1 MELIPYIL
9 FIQAIYLNLTYF
21 WRNIMNVKIR
31 KAVVTDA
38 SAIATINIKT
48 WKVAYKGIIPQVYL
62 DSLSI
67 NDKIPRW
74 AKAINDLKKNRRE
87 LFVAEIFNLN
97 GSEIVGFSM
106 GGPSHFEDFK
116 IDGDLHAIYVLPKY
130 WKQGIGTLLFNA
142 VIKFFISMK
151 YKTMIIW
158 ALKENSACNFY
169 KKLGGIPK
177 FHKTLTY
184 GGKELDALGFYWE
197 NLPDRFNF

>member
-1 MELIPYIL
+1 
-9 FIQAIYLNLTYF
+9 
-21 WRNIMNVKIR
+21 MNVKIR
-31 KAVVTDA
+31 KAVVTDTKE
-38 SAIATINIKT
+38 IVTINIKT
-48 WKVAYKGIIPQVYL
+48 WKIAYKGVIPQAHL

-74 AKAINDLKKNRRE
+74 AETINNLKENRKE
-87 LFVAEIFNLN
+87 IFVAEISNLK
-97 GSEIVGFSM
+97 GKELVGFSL

-130 WKQGIGTLLFNA
+130 WRQGIGTLLFNSI
-142 VIKFFISMK
+142 IKYFLNMK

-158 ALKENSACNFY
+158 ALKDNSACNFY

-184 GGKELDALGFYWE
+184 CGKELDALGFFWN
-197 NLPDRFNF
+197 NLSDQYKF